1 MHMKKKVVF
10 LVFALVLIAVPI
22 YIIFSSEAILEKG
35 HQHKIHLEGYDPFD
49 PFRGKYLML
58 NYDFSTPCEE
68 GMKEGDEGFAV
79 LEKDETGFSHFAMVT
94 FQKPNHSDYVKCTV
108 KYVYDNE
115 AEIEVANIG
124 KYFINESKAK
134 RAEKILIRAVQ
145 TNLDDAY
152 ATIRVLDG
160 ECRLEE
166 VYVNGKTLKSYF
178 AK

>member
-1 MHMKKKVVF
+1 MNKKIVF
-10 LVFALVLIAVPI
+10 LVFAVVLIAVPI
-22 YIIFSSEAILEKG
+22 YIIYSSESILEKG

-68 GMKEGDEGFAV
+68 GMKEGDEGYAV

-94 FQKPNHSDYVKCTV
+94 FQKPNNSDYVKCKV
-108 KYVYDNE
+108 KFAIGNN

-134 RAEKILIRAVQ
+134 SAEELLMESVQ
-145 TNLDDAY
+145 IESEEAY

-166 VYVNGKTLKSYF
+166 VYVKGKPLKSYF
-178 AK
+178 SN